1 MVFPLIPVA
10 ATSAIVLG
18 GVTLTWYS
26 RLKPDE
32 KEAADRRA
40 NELAREWYGSSLDKL
55 NKFKFLRI
63 ILAVK
68 KEFTGSLD
76 DNDLDRE

>member
-1 MVFPLIPVA
+1 MVFPLIPVT

-18 GVTLTWYS
+18 GVALTWYS

-40 NELAREWYGSSLDKL
+40 NELAREWYGSALDKL
-55 NKFKFLRI
+55 NKFKFLRV

-68 KEFTGSLD
+68 QEFAGKWGD
-76 DNDLDRE
+76 DNST